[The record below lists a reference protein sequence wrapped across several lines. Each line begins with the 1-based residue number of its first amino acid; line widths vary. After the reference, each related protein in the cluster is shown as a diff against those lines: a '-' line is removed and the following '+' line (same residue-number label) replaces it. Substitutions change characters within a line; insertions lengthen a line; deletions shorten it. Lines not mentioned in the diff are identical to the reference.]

1 MSKPATKAHP
11 GACAVPPPSYYKN
24 PQGAADKGFAIMSID
39 TWQIQPQD
47 LNEDKQRKIGY
58 CFLRTLGWSKIKENA
73 VESVILSENVKEF
86 ETWEHFANIK
96 FTPVSAG
103 SGECIIRIGFVPGS
117 SWSAVG
123 ASALNIKTDSPT
135 LNLGWLKNEEK
146 VDEDDRSTIL
156 HEFGHALGMM
166 HEHQSPARG
175 GYIHLK
181 ELEVYRYYEPLL
193 GSRATVKSQIIDTY
207 NDERIMNMSKF
218 DMKSIMMYFM
228 PKYLNEEGID
238 IPVNKELS
246 TLDKAIITLSY
257 PPNLNIA
264 SNLSRFTQAM
274 IDAGVTDKAAG
285 EILGQFGE
293 ETDNGSLADYFDKM
307 RGSFSNHNKDATR
320 LRSANAQLLNS
331 IDPESLTQ
339 FGIRDFL
346 GNVINNKL
354 FQSIVKSVVKNTL
367 TQRGIPLKQ
376 SIPGASP
383 PEVSRMV
390 GGLAV
395 HPEVA
400 RVVMAYKDFLR
411 VKQTGVKREDGTGN
425 VQNFLGGTA

>member
-1 MSKPATKAHP
+1 MPRPATKAPP
-11 GACAVPPPSYYKN
+11 GACAVPPPSYYEG
-24 PQGAADKGFAIMSID
+24 PQAAADKGFAIMSID
-39 TWQIQPQD
+39 TWKIQSKN
-47 LNEDKQRKIGY
+47 LNSDKQLEIGY
-58 CFLRTLGWSKIKENA
+58 CFLQTLGWSRNKETA
-73 VESVILSENVKEF
+73 VNGVILSEIVDKSKNKF

-96 FTPVSAG
+96 FKLVRKDS
-103 SGECIIRIGFVPGS
+103 EDCKIRIGFVPGS

-123 ASALNIKTDSPT
+123 ASAMRININNPT
-135 LNLGWLKNEEK
+135 LNLGWLKDKDEA
-146 VDEDDRSTIL
+146 DEDDRSTIL

-175 GYIHLK
+175 EYIHLK
-181 ELEVYRYYEPLL
+181 ELEVYRYYQPLL
-193 GSRATVKSQIIDTY
+193 GSRETVKSQIIDTY

-228 PKYLNEEGID
+228 PGYLNEEGID
-238 IPVNKELS
+238 VPVNKKLS
-246 TLDKAIITLSY
+246 KLDKAIITLSY
-257 PPNLNIA
+257 PPNLNDA
-264 SNLSRFTQAM
+264 DNLSRFTQAM

-293 ETDNGSLADYFDKM
+293 ETDGASLAGYFEGM
-307 RGSFSNHNKDATR
+307 RTRFSEYNKAAAR

-346 GNVINNKL
+346 GNVINNPL
-354 FQSIVKSVVKNTL
+354 FQSIVKSVVKNAL
-367 TQRGIPLKQ
+367 TQRGIPLRQ
-376 SIPGASP
+376 SVPGASP

-400 RVVMAYKDFLR
+400 HVVMTYKDTLR
-411 VKQTGVKREDGTGN
+411 VKQTVP
-425 VQNFLGGTA
+425 V

>member
-1 MSKPATKAHP
+1 
-11 GACAVPPPSYYKN
+11 
-24 PQGAADKGFAIMSID
+24 MSIN
-39 TWQIQPQD
+39 TWKIQSKN
-47 LNEDKQRKIGY
+47 LNSDKQLEIGY
-58 CFLRTLGWSKIKENA
+58 CFLQTLGWSRNKETA
-73 VESVILSENVKEF
+73 VNGVILSEIVDKSENKF

-96 FTPVSAG
+96 FKLVRKDS
-103 SGECIIRIGFVPGS
+103 EDCKIRIGFVPGS

-123 ASALNIKTDSPT
+123 ASAMSIDINNPT
-135 LNLGWLKNEEK
+135 LNLGWLKDKDEA
-146 VDEDDRSTIL
+146 DEDDRSTIL

-175 GYIHLK
+175 EYIHLK
-181 ELEVYRYYEPLL
+181 ELEVYRYYQPLL
-193 GSRATVKSQIIDTY
+193 GSRETVKSQIIDTY

-228 PKYLNEEGID
+228 PGYLNEEGID
-238 IPVNKELS
+238 VPVNKKLS
-246 TLDKAIITLSY
+246 KLDKAIITLSY
-257 PPNLNIA
+257 PPNLNDA
-264 SNLSRFTQAM
+264 KNMSRFTQAM

-293 ETDNGSLADYFDKM
+293 ETDEASLADYFDKM
-307 RGSFSNHNKDATR
+307 RGRFSEYNKAATR

-346 GNVINNKL
+346 GNVINNPL
-354 FQSIVKSVVKNTL
+354 FQSIVKSVVKNAL
-367 TQRGIPLKQ
+367 TQRGIPLRQ
-376 SIPGASP
+376 SVPGASP

-400 RVVMAYKDFLR
+400 HVVMAYKDFLR
-411 VKQTGVKREDGTGN
+411 VKQTGMKGKDGKGD
-425 VQNFLGGTA
+425 VGHAVGGVAT

>member
-1 MSKPATKAHP
+1 
-11 GACAVPPPSYYKN
+11 
-24 PQGAADKGFAIMSID
+24 MSID
-39 TWQIQPQD
+39 TWEIKSQY
-47 LNEDKQRKIGY
+47 LNQANQREIKF
-58 CFLRTLGWSKIKENA
+58 CFLQTLGWSSKKEIA
-73 VESVILSENVKEF
+73 VKNVILSEHVDREKF

-96 FTPVSAG
+96 FTPVRKEDSM
-103 SGECIIRIGFVPGS
+103 IRIGFTPGS

-123 ASALNIKTDSPT
+123 TSASKIGDNNPT
-135 LNLGWLKNEEK
+135 LNLGWLKDKEEA
-146 VDEDDRSTIL
+146 DEDDRSTIL

-175 GYIHLK
+175 EYIHLK
-181 ELEVYRYYEPLL
+181 ELEVYRYYQPLL
-193 GSRATVKSQIIDTY
+193 GSRETVKSQIIDTY

-228 PKYLNEEGID
+228 PGYLNEEGID
-238 IPVNKELS
+238 VPVNKKLS
-246 TLDKAIITLSY
+246 KLDKAIITLSY
-257 PPNLNIA
+257 PPNLNDA
-264 SNLSRFTQAM
+264 KNMSRFTQAM

-293 ETDNGSLADYFDKM
+293 GTDGASLADYFDKM
-307 RGSFSNHNKDATR
+307 RERFSEYNKAATR

-346 GNVINNKL
+346 GNVINNPL
-354 FQSIVKSVVKNTL
+354 FQSIVKSVVKNAL
-367 TQRGIPLKQ
+367 TQRGIPLRQ
-376 SIPGASP
+376 SVPGASP

-400 RVVMAYKDFLR
+400 HVVMTYKDILR
-411 VKQTGVKREDGTGN
+411 VKQTGMKGKDGKGDVGN
-425 VQNFLGGTA
+425 AVGGITT